1 MSISLRTS
9 KRFAAAWRQAPPAVA
24 IAALVA
30 RGGGDGGAGLGAAGR
45 RRCLLI
51 DYCCGA
57 RTDSGRPGRGGVA
70 CGAKR
75 VLWRVLLWGRARA
88 ELWLRAGARL
98 QLLRDAIQLH
108 QPVMRRCARR
118 TATRCTL
125 VSRVFLV
132 SYCH

>member
-1 MSISLRTS
+1 M
-9 KRFAAAWRQAPPAVA
+9 A

-98 QLLRDAIQLH
+98 QLLRDAIQVPAASDASLREAH
-108 QPVMRRCARR
+108 GDAVH
-118 TATRCTL
+118 
-125 VSRVFLV
+125 SRLSCFLV

>member
-1 MSISLRTS
+1 MVT
-9 KRFAAAWRQAPPAVA
+9 
-24 IAALVA
+24 A
-30 RGGGDGGAGLGAAGR
+30 RARRSAGGTAGGDGRARFDQLLTLR
-45 RRCLLI
+45 RRR
-51 DYCCGA
+51 

-98 QLLRDAIQLH
+98 QLLRDAIQGPPASDASLREAH
-108 QPVMRRCARR
+108 GDAVH
-118 TATRCTL
+118 
-125 VSRVFLV
+125 SRLSCFLV